1 MRLLLDTHAFAWALA
16 RSSKLP
22 PRMLDWITDPAND
35 VWVSAATI
43 YELDYKRPVDRE
55 IAVLPADLVVAG
67 LRLGYRW
74 LDIQPEHAR
83 IAAGLDR
90 AHKDPW
96 DRLIAAQAV
105 AESFD
110 LVTKDAAMGTLGA
123 RVIW

>member
-22 PRMLDWITDPAND
+22 ARLLDWITDPAND

-55 IAVLPADLVVAG
+55 IAVLPADLAAAG

-83 IAAGLDR
+83 IAASLDR
-90 AHKDPW
+90 THKDPW

-105 AESFD
+105 AENLD
-110 LVTKDAAMGTLGA
+110 LVTKDVAMGTLGA

>member
-1 MRLLLDTHAFAWALA
+1 
-16 RSSKLP
+16 
-22 PRMLDWITDPAND
+22 MLDWITDPAND

-43 YELDYKRPVDRE
+43 YELDYKRPIDRE

-105 AESFD
+105 AENLD
-110 LVTKDAAMGTLGA
+110 LVTKDVAMGTLGA